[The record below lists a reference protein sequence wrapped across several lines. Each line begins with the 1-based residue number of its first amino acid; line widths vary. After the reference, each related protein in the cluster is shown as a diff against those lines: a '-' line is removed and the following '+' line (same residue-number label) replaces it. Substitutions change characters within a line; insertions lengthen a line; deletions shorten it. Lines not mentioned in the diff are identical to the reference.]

1 MLTCFTTKYHKDCLD
16 KNCLDKCLSA
26 KYPQS
31 GVLSAKRII
40 FDNVAPDSSLHS
52 DNTAGAI
59 LKYRSTPLP
68 GINLNPAQIL
78 FTDNFEIRQPII
90 VYTMTGL
97 F

>member
-1 MLTCFTTKYHKDCLD
+1 ML
-16 KNCLDKCLSA
+16 
-26 KYPQS
+26 PQ
-31 GVLSAKRII
+31 I
-40 FDNVAPDSSLHS
+40 APYT

-78 FTDNFEIRQPII
+78 FTDNFEICQPII